1 MEVMDQNL
9 EERLNTIEKK
19 IDENHVILVRIR
31 RVQRNAGL
39 FRLFYW
45 LLIIGLTAG
54 SFYFIQPYL
63 QQISEVYSGFQ
74 DTQQDIKNTI
84 PDIGNLNKLLEQ
96 VKGL

>member
-1 MEVMDQNL
+1 MDQQL
-9 EERLNTIEKK
+9 DERLQNIEKK
-19 IDENHVILVRIR
+19 LEENHAILVRIR
-31 RVQRNAGL
+31 RVQRNASL

-45 LLIIGLTAG
+45 LMIIGLTAG

-63 QQISEVYSGFQ
+63 QQISAVYSGFQ
-74 DTQQDIKNTI
+74 DTQENIKNTI